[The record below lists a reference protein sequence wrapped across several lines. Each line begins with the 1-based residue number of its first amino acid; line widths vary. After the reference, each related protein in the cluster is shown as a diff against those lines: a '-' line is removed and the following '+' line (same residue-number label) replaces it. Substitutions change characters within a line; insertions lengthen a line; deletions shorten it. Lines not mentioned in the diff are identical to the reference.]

1 MNCVCLKESSA
12 ESLIFAQKQISDLT
26 RKLTDFEEIL
36 DVSRRENAKLQD
48 QIFKLQSDLKEVCH
62 LKFLNI

>member
-1 MNCVCLKESSA
+1 MFFLKESLA

-36 DVSRRENAKLQD
+36 DVSRRENVKLQD
-48 QIFKLQSDLKEVCH
+48 QILKLQSDLKEVCH

>member
-1 MNCVCLKESSA
+1 MFFLKESLA

-36 DVSRRENAKLQD
+36 DVSRRENVKLQD
-48 QIFKLQSDLKEVCH
+48 QILKMQSDLKEVCH